1 MLPSLSGS
9 LVESI
14 SIIILIFI
22 SSQPSDIAAAPDNS
36 NSPLDSNVWE
46 IRQFEPVLYILLL
59 DRTELN
65 GYFTFISLATFGGL

>member
-9 LVESI
+9 LVGSARV
-14 SIIILIFI
+14 IILIFI

-36 NSPLDSNVWE
+36 NSPVDSNVWE
-46 IRQFEPVLYILLL
+46 IRQFEPVLYILFL

-65 GYFTFISLATFGGL
+65 EYFTFRILATVGGL